1 MASDPHRDPSF
12 SASSRRSFVRTLAAA
27 GLGALAAPSLANW
40 ARAAEDASAKSPQRK
55 IGIALLGLGGYA
67 GGQLAPALQQTKLCR
82 LAAVVTG
89 TPSKGEKWQ
98 RRYDLPASAVYS
110 YETFD
115 RIADNKD
122 VDVVYVVTP
131 NALHRDFVIRAAKAG
146 KHVICEKPMA
156 TTVEDCDAMIAACKD
171 AKRQLAIGYRLHFEP
186 YNIEAA
192 RLGTSKAMGPVKTIK
207 SEHSFVGS
215 GGTWRFNKRLAG
227 GGPLM
232 DVGIY
237 SLQAACYVTGEEPVG
252 ITAKEWP
259 KTDPERFAEVE
270 ETISWTMEFP
280 SGARAECRT
289 SYNEEANYLHVDAAD
304 GWFELSPAFSYRGV
318 GGKTSR
324 GAMNFPRVTQQALQ
338 MDGFARTLLHG
349 EPNIVPGE
357 MGRRDVRL
365 LLSIYEAARTGKR
378 VAV

>member
-1 MASDPHRDPSF
+1 M
-12 SASSRRSFVRTLAAA
+12 RRLAAA
-27 GLGALAAPSLANW
+27 GLGAFAASALPSF
-40 ARAAEDASAKSPQRK
+40 ARGADASSASGKSDKK

-67 GGQLAPALQQTKLCR
+67 SGQLAPALQQTKLCR

-89 TPSKGEKWQ
+89 TPAKGEKWQ
-98 RRYDLPASAVYS
+98 KRYDLPTSSVYS

-115 RIADNKD
+115 RIADNPD

-156 TTVEDCDAMIAACKD
+156 TTVEDCDAMITACRE

-192 RLGTSKAMGPVKTIK
+192 RLGTSKEFGAVKTLE
-207 SEHSFVGS
+207 SEHSFVGG
-215 GGTWRFNKRLAG
+215 GGTWRFDKKLAG

-252 ITAKEWP
+252 ISAKESP
-259 KTDPERFAEVE
+259 KTDLKRFAEVE

-280 SGARAECRT
+280 SGAKAECRT
-289 SYNEEANYLHVDAAD
+289 SYNEEGNYFKAQAEK
-304 GWFELSPAFSYRGV
+304 GWFELFPAFSYRGV
-318 GGKTSR
+318 SGKTSR
-324 GAMNFPRVTQQALQ
+324 GKMDLPKVNQQALQ
-338 MDGFARTLLHG
+338 MDAFARTILHG

-365 LLSIYEAARTGKR
+365 LLAIYEAARTGQR
-378 VAV
+378 IVV

>member
-1 MASDPHRDPSF
+1 MNNHPDN
-12 SASSRRSFVRTLAAA
+12 SASKNSRREFMRHMAAA
-27 GLGALAAPSLANW
+27 GFGAFAASALPSF
-40 ARAAEDASAKSPQRK
+40 ARAVEPTAASEKSQKK
-55 IGIALLGLGGYA
+55 IGVALLGLGGYA
-67 GGQLAPALQQTKLCR
+67 SGQLAPALQQTKLCR

-98 RRYDLPASAVYS
+98 KRYDLPASAVYS

-115 RIADNKD
+115 RIADNPD

-156 TTVEDCDAMIAACKD
+156 TTVEDCDAMISACRE

-192 RLGTSKAMGPVKTIK
+192 RLGTSKEFGSIKTLK

-215 GGTWRFNKRLAG
+215 GGSWRFEKKLAG

-252 ITAKEWP
+252 ITAKEAP
-259 KTDPERFAEVE
+259 KTDLKRFAEVE

-289 SYNEEANYLHVDAAD
+289 SYNEEGNYFKAEAEK

-318 GGKTSR
+318 SGKTSR
-324 GAMNFPRVTQQALQ
+324 GKMDFPRVTQQALQ
-338 MDGFARTLLHG
+338 MDGFARTLLQG

-365 LLSIYEAARTGKR
+365 LLAIYEAARTGQR
-378 VAV
+378 IAV